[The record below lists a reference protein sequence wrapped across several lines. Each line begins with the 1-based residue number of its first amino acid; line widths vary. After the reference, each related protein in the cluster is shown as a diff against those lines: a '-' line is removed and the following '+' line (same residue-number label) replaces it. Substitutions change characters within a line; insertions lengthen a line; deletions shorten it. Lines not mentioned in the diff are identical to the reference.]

1 MVTVKTV
8 LSLAAMHGW
17 RLRQLD
23 VFNALLRGDLVEVV
37 YMVLPP
43 GLLGHGECGKWNLKL
58 CEAFSPQVLFKAI
71 MIIPSS
77 LKGSTDGILVCQ
89 RKFALDLIADLG
101 LDDSKSADTP
111 MVVNHRFTSAE
122 FDHSYKTGGNN
133 DELLSDPTGYHKLVK
148 LELPVTLYCDSK
160 ATLQIAANPIYH
172 ERTKHIEIDFHF
184 IREKI

>member
-43 GLLGHGECGKWNLKL
+43 GLLGHGEW
-58 CEAFSPQVLFKAI
+58 
-71 MIIPSS
+71 
-77 LKGSTDGILVCQ
+77 STDGILVCQ